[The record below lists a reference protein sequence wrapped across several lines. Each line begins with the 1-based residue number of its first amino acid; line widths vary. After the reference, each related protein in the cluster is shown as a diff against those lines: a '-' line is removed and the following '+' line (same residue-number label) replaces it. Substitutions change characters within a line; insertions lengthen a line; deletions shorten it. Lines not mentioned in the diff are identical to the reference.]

1 MISVTTPRLALDIC
15 GRLQFLTRALNP
27 QCKRGRSQRLN
38 AAMPIENPRRVL
50 AMAITCDTGTSAAPA
65 RH

>member
-1 MISVTTPRLALDIC
+1 MISVTTPPLALDIC
-15 GRLQFLTRALNP
+15 GRPQFLTRAPNP
-27 QCKRGRSQRLN
+27 QCNRGRPRRLN

-50 AMAITCDTGTSAAPA
+50 AMAVTCDTGTSAVPA